1 MLGVEAQVGIR
12 MKDFGE
18 WKPLLNKTSHVL
30 PRHPALL
37 TATLYHS
44 QPTFA
49 HLKSKALETGEIS
62 RNGME
67 VEVASNHALQPLP
80 DFRQRLMHAP
90 PKFVLHLFQLSK
102 ESLSDTL
109 AQHEELA
116 VLPGLPA
123 DMREPQKVER
133 LRLALPTLFPT
144 YCGKTPEF
152 DQARLIRM

>member
-49 HLKSKALETGEIS
+49 HLKSKALEAGEIS

-116 VLPGLPA
+116 VLPQALAQTEWPTCAQRIGVLA
-123 DMREPQKVER
+123 ATGAARRE
-133 LRLALPTLFPT
+133 
-144 YCGKTPEF
+144 
-152 DQARLIRM
+152 QATT